1 MKKTFIKINIFIIC
15 LISLSFLFML
25 SIFIVNACHINI
37 DGLTIVGQVIFFVS
51 IAITF
56 ALNIYMMVKKKEW
69 KFNKLWKI
77 FFYTSFVLVCISLL
91 FGLIYYLAIW
101 GVEFISNYATIVAT
115 AYGAI
120 PILIFLVLILCSNIY
135 QLNKTL
141 LSYSN

>member
-56 ALNIYMMVKKKEW
+56 ALNIYMMVKKKE
-69 KFNKLWKI
+69 
-77 FFYTSFVLVCISLL
+77 
-91 FGLIYYLAIW
+91 
-101 GVEFISNYATIVAT
+101 
-115 AYGAI
+115 
-120 PILIFLVLILCSNIY
+120 
-135 QLNKTL
+135 
-141 LSYSN
+141 